1 MNQSINLM
9 SNSQLSSAK
18 IRFSAGDLRFGFRCL
33 NGWNA
38 LILEEWSD
46 YAPLLDLDEWMK
58 DAGSTEIKN
67 TPCRVILKTMTP
79 KGVVYTK
86 YMRAQNDGVIKKHEI
101 FPKLKWTFA
110 PSRAQRIL
118 KTTAMMIALGHPC
131 AVPLLGARRRGSFGY
146 PHEIFISTE
155 VTLPTAEDD
164 FYQRNE
170 NTRPE
175 LIRLCGRRL
184 AALHRDGFIHGDF
197 LPRNI
202 CPDWTND
209 TVFYLDN
216 DRTKRHAIPQ
226 PFFLK
231 RRNLAQFCF
240 NLYLLA
246 EKPVEPLIEALV
258 EAYAAELGW
267 PDNRRSAETETIK
280 QQVNHRWSLH
290 KTNELRRKHQQ
301 QNKP

>member
-9 SNSQLSSAK
+9 SNSQLSTAK
-18 IRFSAGDLRFGFRCL
+18 IRFSAGDLRFCVRCR

-38 LILEEWSD
+38 LV
-46 YAPLLDLDEWMK
+46 LDEWSGYAPFEDLDGWMQGT
-58 DAGSTEIKN
+58 GSETIKN
-67 TPCRVILKTMTP
+67 TPCRVILKSATP
-79 KGVVYTK
+79 QGVIYTK
-86 YMRAQNDGVIKKHEI
+86 YMRAQNDGVIQKHEI

-131 AVPLLGARRRGSFGY
+131 PVPLLGARRRSPFGY

-155 VTLPTAEDD
+155 VALPTAEDD
-164 FYQRNE
+164 FYKRNE

-184 AALHRDGFIHGDF
+184 AALHRDGFIHGAF

-202 CPDWTND
+202 CPDWSNG
-209 TVFYLDN
+209 TVYYLDN

-246 EKPVEPLIEALV
+246 EQPVEPLIEAMV
-258 EAYAAELGW
+258 DAYAAELGW
-267 PDNRRSAETETIK
+267 STSRRSAETETIK
-280 QQVNHRWSLH
+280 RQVNRRWSLH
-290 KTNELRRKHQQ
+290 KTGELRRKHEQ
-301 QNKP
+301 QNKL